1 MIITQTPLRVSFFGG
16 GTDYPEYFLNNGG
29 AVLGSAI
36 NKSVFFSVSKFY
48 SELFDY
54 NIRISYRKVE
64 TVNAVDKI
72 KHAPFRE
79 CLRWCGLERDVEIN
93 HMAEL
98 PAFTGLGSS
107 STFVVGL
114 LNSIYAYKGRLIA
127 PLEVAYQA
135 IRLEREVLKDAVGCQ
150 DQVFAAMGGLNMI
163 EFRKMDNII
172 VNRLPVSR
180 QRVYELESHLMMFFT
195 GIKRKAEEIATHQI
209 RSMDRNA
216 PRLKKMRAMVD
227 EGVNILV
234 NNGALDRFGELLD
247 RAWME
252 KRELDSRITNSKLD
266 TLYEAGKQA
275 GAIGGKLL
283 GAGGG
288 GFMLFYVPPEKQD
301 AVRQRLKRFKEVPVK
316 LDAPG
321 THVIHT

>member
-16 GTDYPEYFLNNGG
+16 GTDYPEYFLKNGG

-64 TVNAVDKI
+64 TVNALDKI

-114 LNSIYAYKGRLIA
+114 LNSNYAYKGRLVA
-127 PLEVAYQA
+127 PMEVAYQA

-180 QRVYELESHLMMFFT
+180 QRVFELESNLMMFFT

-209 RSMDRNA
+209 KSMDRNT

-266 TLYEAGKQA
+266 TLYDAGKQA

-288 GFMLFYVPPEKQD
+288 GFMLFYVPPEKQE

>member
-1 MIITQTPLRVSFFGG
+1 MIITQSPLRVSFFGG
-16 GTDYPEYFLNNGG
+16 GTDYPEYFLKYGG

-36 NKSVFFSVSKFY
+36 DKYVYFSISKFY

-54 NIRISYRKVE
+54 NIRISYRRVE
-64 TVNAVDKI
+64 TINALDKI

-79 CLRWCGLERDVEIN
+79 CLRWCGLEQDVEIN

-114 LNSIYAYKGRLIA
+114 LNSIYAYKGRLTPPMA
-127 PLEVAYQA
+127 LAYQA
-135 IRLEREVLKDAVGCQ
+135 IDLERNVLKDAVGCQ
-150 DQVFAAMGGLNMI
+150 DQVFAAVGGLNMI
-163 EFRKMDNII
+163 EFRKQDNII

-180 QRVYELESHLMMFFT
+180 QRIVELESHLMMFFT
-195 GIKRKAEEIATHQI
+195 GIKRKAQEMAAYQI
-209 RSMDRNA
+209 KSMPKNT

-234 NNGALDRFGELLD
+234 NNGALDHFGELLD
-247 RAWME
+247 RAWIE

-301 AVRQRLKRFKEVPVK
+301 AVRQRLRRYREVPVK

>member
-16 GTDYPEYFLNNGG
+16 GTDYPEYFLKNGG

-54 NIRISYRKVE
+54 NIRIAYRKVE
-64 TVNAVDKI
+64 TVNALDKI

-114 LNSIYAYKGRLIA
+114 LNSNYAYKGRLVA
-127 PLEVAYQA
+127 PMEVAYQA

-180 QRVYELESHLMMFFT
+180 QRVFELESNLMMFFT

-209 RSMDRNA
+209 KSMDRNT

-266 TLYEAGKQA
+266 TLYVAGKQA

>member
-1 MIITQTPLRVSFFGG
+1 MIITQSPLRVSFFGG
-16 GTDYPEYFLNNGG
+16 GTDYPEYFMKHGG

-36 NKSVFFSVSKFY
+36 DKYVYFSISKFY

-54 NIRISYRKVE
+54 NIRISYRRVE
-64 TVNAVDKI
+64 TINTLEKI

-79 CLRWCGLERDVEIN
+79 CLRWCGLEQDVEIN

-114 LNSIYAYKGRLIA
+114 LNSIYAYKGRLT
-127 PLEVAYQA
+127 PPMDLAYQA
-135 IRLEREVLKDAVGCQ
+135 IDLERNVLKDAVGCQ
-150 DQVFAAMGGLNMI
+150 DQVFAAVGGLNMI
-163 EFRKMDNII
+163 EFRKQDNII

-180 QRVYELESHLMMFFT
+180 QRIVELESHLMMFFT
-195 GIKRKAEEIATHQI
+195 GIKRKAQEMAAYQI
-209 RSMDRNA
+209 KSMPKNTA
-216 PRLKKMRAMVD
+216 RLKKMRAMVD
-227 EGVNILV
+227 EGANILV
-234 NNGALDRFGELLD
+234 NNGSLERFGEMLD
-247 RAWME
+247 QAWLE
-252 KRELDSRITNSKLD
+252 KRALDSRISNSRLD
-266 TLYEAGKQA
+266 LLYEAGKQA

-301 AVRQRLKRFKEVPVK
+301 AVRQRLKRFKEVPVR

>member
-16 GTDYPEYFLNNGG
+16 GTDYPEYFLKNGG

-54 NIRISYRKVE
+54 NIRIAYRKVE
-64 TVNAVDKI
+64 TVNALDKI

-114 LNSIYAYKGRLIA
+114 LNSNYAYKGRLVA
-127 PLEVAYQA
+127 PMEVAYQA

-180 QRVYELESHLMMFFT
+180 QRVFELESNLMMFFT

-209 RSMDRNA
+209 KSMDRNT

-266 TLYEAGKQA
+266 TLYDAGKQA

-288 GFMLFYVPPEKQD
+288 GFMLFYVPPEKQE

>member
-16 GTDYPEYFLNNGG
+16 GTDYPEYFLKNGG

-54 NIRISYRKVE
+54 NIRIAYRKVE
-64 TVNAVDKI
+64 TVNALDKI

-114 LNSIYAYKGRLIA
+114 LNSNYAYKGRLVA
-127 PLEVAYQA
+127 PMEVAYQA

-180 QRVYELESHLMMFFT
+180 QRVFELESNLMMFFT

-209 RSMDRNA
+209 KSMDRNT

-234 NNGALDRFGELLD
+234 NNGALDHFGELLD

-301 AVRQRLKRFKEVPVK
+301 AVRQRLKRFKEVSVK

>member
-114 LNSIYAYKGRLIA
+114 LNSIYAYKGRLVA

>member
-16 GTDYPEYFLNNGG
+16 GTDYPEYFLKNGG

-54 NIRISYRKVE
+54 NIRIAYRKVE
-64 TVNAVDKI
+64 TVNALDKI

-114 LNSIYAYKGRLIA
+114 LNSNYAYKGRLVA
-127 PLEVAYQA
+127 PMEVAYQA

-180 QRVYELESHLMMFFT
+180 QRVFELESNLMMFFT

-209 RSMDRNA
+209 KSMDRNT

-266 TLYEAGKQA
+266 TLYDAGKQA